1 MNWDEHILSSANCS
15 KANEKRTLG
24 QIVLDQ
30 MFSSRAIFGNTEV
43 HFSSHLH
50 GESFTFNQSAAETI
64 LMTFVLLN

>member
-1 MNWDEHILSSANCS
+1 MKREHWAKLYWTRCS
-15 KANEKRTLG
+15 
-24 QIVLDQ
+24 VVV
-30 MFSSRAIFGNTEV
+30 AIFGNTEV